1 MAHIRPLFRKAAR
14 RISHCGECEWR
25 ACGGDSAEHICP
37 KSSVRSLPLSTHPI
51 VRTEVVHT
59 VQSPPLQ
66 AGSCH
71 VCRSMKGE
79 GDRGLGEIGESEC

>member
-1 MAHIRPLFRKAAR
+1 MIRSDLCGRAR
-14 RISHCGECEWR
+14 ALH
-25 ACGGDSAEHICP
+25 GGSDS
-37 KSSVRSLPLSTHPI
+37 PLSTHPI

-66 AGSCH
+66 AGSCQ